1 MTCQIRPECTE
12 MDFKLIE
19 TESPHGIKQGI
30 QVVLEPV
37 PDLTGGHAMGRSRVG
52 AHGLDNGRES
62 GELANGEDRLS
73 IHVVVLGSERMSWLD
88 VAENRLMG
96 RMSANGGLGGV
107 GTRALCLGL
116 GKQSCCGGGLIT
128 EIIWIDYSLE
138 FIGKKERIALGSVS
152 RVIAF
157 RVIVIVISICGAL
170 VVCSVGGI
178 GLLVCKASGID
189 GRLTCRIVGLLD
201 VVLKKLCLCSGCWP
215 DAAI

>member
-1 MTCQIRPECTE
+1 
-12 MDFKLIE
+12 MDFELIE

-52 AHGLDNGRES
+52 AHSLDDRRES

-73 IHVVVLGSERMSWLD
+73 IHVVGLGSERMSWLD

-96 RMSANGGLGGV
+96 RMSANRGLGGV
-107 GTRALCLGL
+107 STRALCLSL

-128 EIIWIDYSLE
+128 EIIWIDDGLE
-138 FIGKKERIALGSVS
+138 FVGKEERIALGSVG

-157 RVIVIVISICGAL
+157 
-170 VVCSVGGI
+170 
-178 GLLVCKASGID
+178 
-189 GRLTCRIVGLLD
+189 
-201 VVLKKLCLCSGCWP
+201 
-215 DAAI
+215 